1 VQIQRLDRAH
11 AAQTVALLG
20 ALRVSL
26 FGVCSR
32 RLHVALVGDALR
44 NTIDCRIAVEGT
56 DVQGVVLAAPRSYW
70 RSALLKHWVLASQCI
85 AARLARRESAGVHR
99 VPLDPIDMSTAGV
112 PARSW
117 KAPGD
122 AWRIIFVGTAESARG
137 QGVAAQLYRSLMADR
152 SLVAHVALDN
162 APSIRL
168 HRSLAWRLYR
178 DGDVALA
185 VHLRDDARP
194 ALG

>member
-1 VQIQRLDRAH
+1 MNVQRLDRRH
-11 AAQTVALLG
+11 AAQTLALLD

-26 FGVCSR
+26 FGVCSA
-32 RLHVALVGDALR
+32 RLHAALVDDALR
-44 NTIDCRIAVEGT
+44 NAIDCRVAVQDDEVWGL
-56 DVQGVVLAAPRSYW
+56 VLAAPRSYW
-70 RSALLKHWVLASQCI
+70 RSALLTHWGLALECVRARFTRKRSSGTNHR
-85 AARLARRESAGVHR
+85 AAVA
-99 VPLDPIDMSTAGV
+99 PIDMSTAGT
-112 PARSW
+112 PPRSW
-117 KAPGD
+117 KEPGD

-137 QGVAAQLYRSLMADR
+137 KGVAAQLYRHLMADR

-185 VHLRDDARP
+185 VHVREAHVP
-194 ALG
+194 AS